1 MTPTRNGVDHDT
13 NETIYHSVMIPM
25 EAKAYPGLARRRAE
39 RPRKQTRRVD
49 TVLPR
54 TPSREHLRI
63 KLCPGVQIVTLLR
76 SAHRDRLRFD
86 IAH

>member
-1 MTPTRNGVDHDT
+1 MIQMKRD
-13 NETIYHSVMIPM
+13 EQYHYSVVIPM
-25 EAKAYPGLARRRAE
+25 EGKAYPGLARRRAE

-54 TPSREHLRI
+54 TPPREHTRI

-76 SAHRDRLRFD
+76 SAHRPRLRFD
-86 IAH
+86 ITL